1 VLIAAIGAW
10 WWPHAERAV
19 TREAAPTT
27 QPLVCPMPP
36 TEVEVAPPAP
46 VQTPP
51 APAGAPATPAQ
62 PATSAA
68 TAAPAPPATPSALDD
83 IMGGSI
89 APRTNG
95 APVTPTV
102 TVGERASIV
111 RIDDQTVRIDGK
123 YTVRGKG
130 TENDPFQIT
139 WEMLTSASAGVDAA
153 AGKYVLPGRIADLR
167 GAWVRIS
174 GYWAPPLQVFE
185 AKEAMVMLN
194 KWDGCCIG
202 LPPTPFDS
210 IEAAFATPIS
220 VKGMHVYRYGTI
232 KGRMQV
238 EPFAAGS
245 FLLGF
250 YRLEDAVMESSS

>member
-1 VLIAAIGAW
+1 MRAAWTVAALVLIAAIGAW
-10 WWPHAERAV
+10 WWPHNERASKQDG
-19 TREAAPTT
+19 AATT
-27 QPLVCPMPP
+27 QALVCPMPP
-36 TEVEVAPPAP
+36 AEVE
-46 VQTPP
+46 
-51 APAGAPATPAQ
+51 
-62 PATSAA
+62 
-68 TAAPAPPATPSALDD
+68 AAPAQAAAPTANAEPSAPSTPSALND
-83 IMGGSI
+83 ILGGAI

-102 TVGERASIV
+102 TVGERATVV

-139 WEMLTSASAGVDAA
+139 WEMLVSASAGVDAA

-210 IEAAFATPIS
+210 IEAAFATPIA

>member
-1 VLIAAIGAW
+1 MVPAQ
-10 WWPHAERAV
+10 
-19 TREAAPTT
+19 TT
-27 QPLVCPMPP
+27 VPAQ
-36 TEVEVAPPAP
+36 APPAP
-46 VQTPP
+46 ASAPSQAAEP
-51 APAGAPATPAQ
+51 APVQ
-62 PATSAA
+62 PAAP
-68 TAAPAPPATPSALDD
+68 TANAEPSSPSTPSALND
-83 IMGGSI
+83 ILGGTI

-102 TVGERASIV
+102 TVGERATVV

-139 WEMLTSASAGVDAA
+139 WEMLASASVGVDAA

-185 AKEAMVMLN
+185 SKEAMVMLN

-210 IEAAFATPIS
+210 IEAAFAAPIA

-245 FLLGF
+245 FLLGL

>member
-1 VLIAAIGAW
+1 VRTAWTAAALVLIAAIGAW
-10 WWPHAERAV
+10 WWPNTERAP
-19 TREAAPTT
+19 TRDGAATT
-27 QPLVCPMPP
+27 QTLVCPMPP
-36 TEVEVAPPAP
+36 AEPE
-46 VQTPP
+46 
-51 APAGAPATPAQ
+51 GAP
-62 PATSAA
+62 
-68 TAAPAPPATPSALDD
+68 AAPAPPATPSALDD
-83 IMGGSI
+83 IMGGAI

-102 TVGERASIV
+102 TVGERASVV

-130 TENDPFQIT
+130 TESDPFQIT
-139 WEMLTSASAGVDAA
+139 WDMLASASVGVDAA

-210 IEAAFATPIS
+210 IEAAFAAPIA

-245 FLLGF
+245 FLLGL

>member
-1 VLIAAIGAW
+1 VRAAWTVAALVLIAAIGAW

-36 TEVEVAPPAP
+36 AEPE
-46 VQTPP
+46 
-51 APAGAPATPAQ
+51 GAP
-62 PATSAA
+62 
-68 TAAPAPPATPSALDD
+68 AAPAPPATPSALDD
-83 IMGGSI
+83 IMGGAI

-102 TVGERASIV
+102 TVGERASVV

-130 TENDPFQIT
+130 TESDPFQIT
-139 WEMLTSASAGVDAA
+139 WEMLASASAGVDAA

-210 IEAAFATPIS
+210 IEAAFAAPIA

-245 FLLGF
+245 FLLGL

>member
-1 VLIAAIGAW
+1 MRAAWTVAALVLIAAIGAW
-10 WWPHAERAV
+10 WWPHNERAPKQDG
-19 TREAAPTT
+19 AATT
-27 QPLVCPMPP
+27 QTLVCPMPP
-36 TEVEVAPPAP
+36 AEVEVAP
-46 VQTPP
+46 
-51 APAGAPATPAQ
+51 AQ
-62 PATSAA
+62 A
-68 TAAPAPPATPSALDD
+68 AAPTANTEPSAPSTPSALND
-83 IMGGSI
+83 ILGGAI

-102 TVGERASIV
+102 TVGERATVV

-130 TENDPFQIT
+130 TESDPFQIT
-139 WEMLTSASAGVDAA
+139 WEMLASASAGVDAA

-210 IEAAFATPIS
+210 IEAAFAAPIA

-238 EPFAAGS
+238 EPIAAGS

>member
-1 VLIAAIGAW
+1 VRVAWTVAALVLIAAIGAW
-10 WWPHAERAV
+10 WWPHAERMA
-19 TREAAPTT
+19 TRDGAETT
-27 QPLVCPMPP
+27 QTLVCPMPP
-36 TEVEVAPPAP
+36 AEEQMAPAAVAVTAPTQPAP
-46 VQTPP
+46 
-51 APAGAPATPAQ
+51 
-62 PATSAA
+62 TSAP
-68 TAAPAPPATPSALDD
+68 TTPSALDD

-95 APVTPTV
+95 APITPTV

>member
-1 VLIAAIGAW
+1 MAPAAV
-10 WWPHAERAV
+10 AV
-19 TREAAPTT
+19 TVPTQPAPT
-27 QPLVCPMPP
+27 
-36 TEVEVAPPAP
+36 
-46 VQTPP
+46 
-51 APAGAPATPAQ
+51 
-62 PATSAA
+62 SA
-68 TAAPAPPATPSALDD
+68 PATPSALDD
-83 IMGGSI
+83 IMGGAI
-89 APRTNG
+89 APRTSG
-95 APVTPTV
+95 APATPEV

-139 WEMLTSASAGVDAA
+139 WEMLASASAGVDAA

-210 IEAAFATPIS
+210 IEAAFAAPIA

>member
-1 VLIAAIGAW
+1 MRAAWTVAALVLIAAIGAW
-10 WWPHAERAV
+10 WWPHNERASKQDG
-19 TREAAPTT
+19 AATT
-27 QPLVCPMPP
+27 QALVCPMPP
-36 TEVEVAPPAP
+36 AEVEVAP
-46 VQTPP
+46 
-51 APAGAPATPAQ
+51 AQ
-62 PATSAA
+62 A
-68 TAAPAPPATPSALDD
+68 AAPAANTEPSAPSTTSALND
-83 IMGGSI
+83 ILGGAI

-102 TVGERASIV
+102 TVGERATVV

-139 WEMLTSASAGVDAA
+139 WEMLVSASAGVDAA

-210 IEAAFATPIS
+210 IEAAFAAPIA